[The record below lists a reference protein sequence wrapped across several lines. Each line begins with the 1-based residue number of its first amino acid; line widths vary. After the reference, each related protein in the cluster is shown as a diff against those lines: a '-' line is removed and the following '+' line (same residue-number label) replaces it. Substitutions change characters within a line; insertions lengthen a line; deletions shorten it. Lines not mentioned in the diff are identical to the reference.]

1 MASNEQPI
9 TSIAPSAEAAYAGGK
24 SAEQTKA
31 RFTRAEK
38 RAFANEKKKKTAQQP
53 GKNPKKVSKR
63 DAKPAPKGKG
73 KGKGNDSVQTAV
85 EAIAYFLTHQG
96 KDSDRKVQQTLT
108 RATNSIE
115 SRVTREAP
123 KKADVKKAEPSAK
136 KLEKIQKRKEMR
148 AEKKQAWKAQQAE
161 KAAQEGAAAPIIES
175 VEETEA
181 ALTGAQA
188 PVPATATAPAQTT
201 EESDF
206 EGNFDDIFDD

>member
-24 SAEQTKA
+24 PAEQTKA

-38 RAFANEKKKKTAQQP
+38 RAFANEKKKTAQQP
-53 GKNPKKVSKR
+53 GKNPKKVPKR

-96 KDSDRKVQQTLT
+96 KDSDRKVQQTLS

-115 SRVTREAP
+115 SRITRDAP

-161 KAAQEGAAAPIIES
+161 KAAQEGAAAPVTES

-181 ALTGAQA
+181 APALAQA
-188 PVPATATAPAQTT
+188 PVPAAAAASAQTA
-201 EESDF
+201 EESDSF
-206 EGNFDDIFDD
+206 EANFDDIFDD